1 MKNELFKIW
10 KEAKTTTDYIV
21 ALWMTTLVLAI
32 GVGSISIL
40 FRLITDLSTFKI

>member
-32 GVGSISIL
+32 GVGSIAIVYSL
-40 FRLITDLSTFKI
+40 VTAPHTFTR